1 MSVHAGHVAELIAG
15 EGSRETEAQKARVVG
30 SSLVVSIEQL
40 VGGWRLEVGGGR
52 CDRRFGGE
60 EWWRAVVS
68 GFYCQEYLIY

>member
-40 VGGWRLEVGGGR
+40 VGGWRLEVGG
-52 CDRRFGGE
+52 
-60 EWWRAVVS
+60 WR
-68 GFYCQEYLIY
+68 